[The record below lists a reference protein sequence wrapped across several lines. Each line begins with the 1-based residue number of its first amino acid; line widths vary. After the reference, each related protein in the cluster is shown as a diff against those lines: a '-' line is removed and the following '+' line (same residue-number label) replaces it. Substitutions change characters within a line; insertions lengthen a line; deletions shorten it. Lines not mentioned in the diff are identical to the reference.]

1 MTCYS
6 NGKFLITGEYLVLKS
21 ALSLAVPLKFGQ
33 SLHVVPN
40 DDQSRLSWKTFIADK
55 LWFEAVF
62 TLPDFSI
69 IKTSDQPRAEYLSNL
84 LKSAHKL
91 NPDILTKPVGFEVT
105 ARLNFDINWGLG
117 SSSTL
122 IFNTAR
128 WFNINPFDLHFSVSE
143 GSGYDI
149 ACAGAES
156 PVLYQLL
163 EGKPNSKQ
171 INFNP
176 DFSDHLY
183 FVYSGKKQD
192 SAKSIRN
199 HSGALSASDNEI
211 EKITQITKA
220 MIIADSLEEF
230 ESLMIEHENIISTV
244 LQLPKA
250 KDVFFSEFE
259 GEVKSLGAWGGDFA
273 MLTWRHESRQLKEY
287 LKQKGFNTLFGFKEI
302 VLQKNNKPF
311 EY

>member
-6 NGKFLITGEYLVLKS
+6 NGKFLITGEYLVLRG

-33 SLHVVPN
+33 SLQVVPN
-40 DDQSRLSWKTFIADK
+40 DDQNQLSWKTFIADK

-62 TLPDFSI
+62 ALPNFSI
-69 IKTSDQPRAEYLSNL
+69 IRTNDPLRAEYVANL
-84 LKSAHKL
+84 LKSACKL
-91 NPDILTKPVGFEVT
+91 NPEIITKSGGFEAT

-122 IFNTAR
+122 IYNIAR
-128 WFNINPFDLHFSVSE
+128 WFNIDPFDLHFSVSD
-143 GSGYDI
+143 GSGYDV
-149 ACAGAES
+149 ACAGADS
-156 PVLYQLL
+156 PILYQLIK
-163 EGKPNSKQ
+163 GNPISKQ

-176 DFSDHLY
+176 DFSHQLY

-250 KDVFFSEFE
+250 KDVYFSDFE
-259 GEVKSLGAWGGDFA
+259 GEVKSLGAWGGDFVL
-273 MLTWRHESRQLKEY
+273 LTWRHESRQLKDY
-287 LKQKGFNTLFGFKEI
+287 LEQKGFKTLFGFKEI
-302 VLQKNNKPF
+302 VLQQK
-311 EY
+311 